1 MLWPMN
7 IASTH
12 SRCLN
17 LLLFFVPLL
26 LIFSPAAF
34 GQKSK
39 TPVSSAQPLAAA
51 SLVRTTT
58 RHEVRRLGYG
68 GTLTLIGAPEGSI
81 VIEAWSKNEVDIT
94 ADIQVRAASED
105 DLAKLAAVDG
115 FFLDSTANH
124 LRIMTTGSHDKVFMK
139 KTAKDFPKQ
148 LLGVPFRID
157 YRLKVPAAVDLDI
170 DAGQGAFTLSGVEG
184 AITFKSNRSDVRMDL
199 VGGAVRAVVGIGK
212 VDVNI
217 TSRSW
222 RGQGA
227 DIQLAA
233 GTMTVSLPPGFNADI
248 DASVLRAGKL
258 EDTFGGITPREDEH
272 STERVLHGRAGNGG
286 ATLSF
291 TVADGTLRFIKST
304 E

>member
-1 MLWPMN
+1 MN
-7 IASTH
+7 TAILH

-17 LLLFFVPLL
+17 LLFIFVPLL
-26 LIFSPAAF
+26 FVFSPTAF

-39 TPVSSAQPLAAA
+39 TPVSSPQTLAAA

-81 VIEAWSKNEVDIT
+81 SIEAWSKNEVDIS
-94 ADIQVRAASED
+94 AEIQVRAASED

-139 KTAKDFPKQ
+139 KRSKDFPKQ

-157 YRLKVPAAVDLDI
+157 YKLKVPAAVDLDI
-170 DAGQGAFTLSGVEG
+170 DAGLGAFTLSGVEG
-184 AITFKSNRSDVRMDL
+184 AITFKSSRSDVKMDL
-199 VGGAVRAVVGIGK
+199 VGGAVRAVVGIGT

-233 GTMTVSLPPGFNADI
+233 GTMTVSLPTGFNADI
-248 DASVLRAGKL
+248 DASVLRTGKL
-258 EDTFGGITPREDEH
+258 EDTFGGITPREDER
-272 STERVLHGRAGNGG
+272 STETVLHGRAGNGG

-291 TVADGTLRFIKST
+291 TVADGTLRFIKGT